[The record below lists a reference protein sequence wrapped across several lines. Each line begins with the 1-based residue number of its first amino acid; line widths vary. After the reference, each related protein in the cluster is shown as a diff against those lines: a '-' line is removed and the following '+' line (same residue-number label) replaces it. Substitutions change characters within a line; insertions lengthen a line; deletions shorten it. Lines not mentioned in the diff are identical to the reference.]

1 MSLPPTSPDEM
12 LPSGDAADADDL
24 LPLIEDDPDNDT
36 LPPAPSGTPWTVL
49 VVDDDADVHHATEIA
64 LRGLLIE
71 GRPLTLLHAYS
82 RAEALARIEQTE
94 DLAVMLLDVVME
106 SDDAGLTLVREVRT
120 RLRREALR
128 IILRTGQPGYAPEL
142 VTIRDYDI
150 NDYRTKSELTRVRL
164 FTSLTTA
171 VRAYRQMRAHE
182 QTRRG
187 LEMVVRAS
195 TELSKLH
202 GMQLFA
208 RGVVN
213 QLCALLGMRPEGLIC
228 AQAGLENEGDP
239 ARVIAAA
246 GQYGELIQR
255 PLHELGLPRVQDAL
269 ERCLTERRSHFEGGM
284 TLYFA
289 TSEGRGLAAY
299 IDHQADL
306 PPLDRHLLEVFC
318 SSISAGFE
326 NVLLYGQLADQAYLD
341 PLLQIPNLNHFLK
354 CLSELSMPDAKRNL
368 AVVDIDS
375 FASIN
380 DMLGHGFGDALLR
393 TVSNRLTSSLGER
406 CTVARVSADV
416 FGVLGPKELV
426 DAEPLQRHFAMPFL
440 VQGQTVRLSA
450 TMGLVRLGQ
459 PAGAGAELLND
470 AHLALKRAKGLQ
482 RGTACYFSAE
492 MGQDART
499 RMQLL
504 NSLRAATGSS
514 QLFTVYQP
522 KVCLQ
527 TGRALGLEALLRWRK
542 PDGELVPPDRFIP
555 LAEQAGLMSVL
566 GSFVLHTACAQLRRL
581 HEAGYPHL
589 TMAIN
594 VSQAQLR
601 EPDFIP
607 LLADMLNETRVAPAC
622 VELEVTESMA
632 ADDLNLMRQR
642 LEEIRALGLTAAID
656 DFGTGFSSL
665 SVLRHLS
672 ADRLKIDRA
681 FVAEIEQDSRIARM
695 VVNLGHSLSM
705 KVVAEGVET
714 PAQRELLQQLGCE
727 EGQGWLFARPMTEPD
742 LLNWL
747 AAKQP

>member
-1 MSLPPTSPDEM
+1 MSLPPTSPERP
-12 LPSGDAADADDL
+12 LPGGEAADADEL
-24 LPLIEDDPDNDT
+24 LPLIEDGPDTDLPASIDT
-36 LPPAPSGTPWTVL
+36 GTPWSVL
-49 VVDDDADVHHATEIA
+49 VVDDDVDVHHATEIA

-71 GRPLTLLHAYS
+71 GRPLTLLHAHS
-82 RAEALARIEQTE
+82 RAEALALIERTE

-213 QLCALLGMRPEGLIC
+213 QLCALLGMLPEGLIC
-228 AQAGLENEGDP
+228 AQAGLENEDDP

-255 PLHELGLPRVQDAL
+255 PLHELGLPRVQAAL
-269 ERCLTERRSHFEGGM
+269 ERCLNERRSHFEDGM

-299 IDHQADL
+299 IDHRADL

-354 CLSELSMPDAKRNL
+354 CLSELSMPDAKQNL

-470 AHLALKRAKGLQ
+470 AHLALKRAKGL
-482 RGTACYFSAE
+482 
-492 MGQDART
+492 
-499 RMQLL
+499 
-504 NSLRAATGSS
+504 
-514 QLFTVYQP
+514 
-522 KVCLQ
+522 
-527 TGRALGLEALLRWRK
+527 
-542 PDGELVPPDRFIP
+542 
-555 LAEQAGLMSVL
+555 
-566 GSFVLHTACAQLRRL
+566 
-581 HEAGYPHL
+581 
-589 TMAIN
+589 
-594 VSQAQLR
+594 
-601 EPDFIP
+601 
-607 LLADMLNETRVAPAC
+607 
-622 VELEVTESMA
+622 
-632 ADDLNLMRQR
+632 
-642 LEEIRALGLTAAID
+642 
-656 DFGTGFSSL
+656 
-665 SVLRHLS
+665 
-672 ADRLKIDRA
+672 
-681 FVAEIEQDSRIARM
+681 
-695 VVNLGHSLSM
+695 
-705 KVVAEGVET
+705 
-714 PAQRELLQQLGCE
+714 
-727 EGQGWLFARPMTEPD
+727 
-742 LLNWL
+742 
-747 AAKQP
+747 